1 MRHIDKNLMDF
12 NYTKVFV
19 TLAALDFDRLVQFYR
34 QLLAREPAFY
44 LASVYAEFQL
54 EGLTLGIF
62 SPQSKHQSEF
72 ASSAGSGLSLCL
84 EVTDLETAIAFL
96 TEMGYPPSGE
106 IFITSHGQEI
116 YAFDPGGNRLILHQ
130 SII

>member
-1 MRHIDKNLMDF
+1 MEF

-34 QLLAREPAFY
+34 QLLGREPLLY

-54 EGLTLGIF
+54 EELTLGIF
-62 SPQSKHQSEF
+62 SPQSGHRSEF

-84 EVTDLETAIAFL
+84 EVADLEMAIAFL
-96 TEMGYPPSGE
+96 TEIGYPPSGE
-106 IFITSHGQEI
+106 ISITSHGREI
-116 YAFDPGGNRLILHQ
+116 YAYDPGGNRLILHQ
-130 SII
+130 ST